1 MSAHSTIRCVVRLV
15 PLSLASDVARALERD
30 MSAEIVERY
39 GGEEFEPPLD
49 ETRFEPP
56 DGRFLVAE
64 LEVDGGDWMA
74 VGCAGIRRHG
84 PRSAELK
91 RMFVAE
97 EARGRGI
104 ARSLLVRLEDEARD
118 LGYTEL
124 RLETGTAQPEAMELY
139 ESCGYVAIPNYG
151 QYADDPRSRC
161 YAKPL

>member
-1 MSAHSTIRCVVRLV
+1 MVRLV
-15 PLSLASDVARALERD
+15 PLSLASDAARALERD
-30 MSAEIVERY
+30 MSAEIVVRY

-49 ETRFEPP
+49 ASSFEPP
-56 DGRFLVAE
+56 DGAFLVAE

-74 VGCAGIRRHG
+74 VGCAGIRRHS
-84 PRSAELK
+84 PTSAELK
-91 RMFVAE
+91 RMFVAT

-124 RLETGTAQPEAMELY
+124 RLETGTAQPEAIALY

-161 YAKPL
+161 YAKAL